1 MASKNRTACAAW
13 SWSWWRVRRWLSASP
28 RAPFA
33 AAEALELA
41 RQLAGA
47 LDYAHEKGIVH
58 RDLKPANVKLTADGQ
73 VKVLDFGLAKALAAE
88 PVSSHPAS
96 SPTLTMQPGTQDG
109 LILGT
114 AAYLAPEQARGA
126 VVDKRAD
133 AWAFGVVLYEMLT
146 GQSLFERDSISDTL
160 AAVLT
165 KEPDWSKLPGDTPN
179 GVRLL
184 LKRCLEKDR
193 KRRLRDIG
201 DAFVEEA
208 EPARPA
214 ARSTRAWA
222 WISAAGI
229 VSVIALALAL
239 IHFRESPPEAP
250 LMKLGVSLPEKMT
263 RQQRSD
269 LARWPPPGRC
279 SPRRHWET
287 LPVGEAA
294 RLAQPAAAGRH
305 GERLFSPSGRRTAAR
320 SGSSRTTSS

>member
-1 MASKNRTACAAW
+1 M
-13 SWSWWRVRRWLSASP
+13 
-28 RAPFA
+28 
-33 AAEALELA
+33 ELA

-114 AAYLAPEQARGA
+114 AAYMAPEQARGA

-133 AWAFGVVLYEMLT
+133 VWAFGVVLYEMLT
-146 GQSLFERDSISDTL
+146 GQSLFERESISDTL

-165 KEPDWSKLPGDTPN
+165 QEPDWSRLPGDTPA
-179 GVRLL
+179 GVRRL

-201 DAFVEEA
+201 DAFA
-208 EPARPA
+208 EGGAAPGESPTVA
-214 ARSTRAWA
+214 ARYVVSEPWRCAW
-222 WISAAGI
+222 
-229 VSVIALALAL
+229 
-239 IHFRESPPEAP
+239 
-250 LMKLGVSLPEKMT
+250 
-263 RQQRSD
+263 
-269 LARWPPPGRC
+269 RWPA
-279 SPRRHWET
+279 SM
-287 LPVGEAA
+287 V
-294 RLAQPAAAGRH
+294 
-305 GERLFSPSGRRTAAR
+305 
-320 SGSSRTTSS
+320 